1 MASQGRFFRLCR
13 RILRIQYARF
23 RQIGEADITGPVVYI
38 CRHRNAK
45 GPVSALCLL
54 PMNTLP
60 WVISAFMKR
69 DTCIDHMKNY
79 TFSVTWKRGPQQARR
94 LANLCGPLFSRLVRS
109 TGAIPVYR
117 NSLQVRETFRQ
128 SIDALSAGSSLLIF
142 PDVDYSRESGDID
155 ALYDGFLLLE
165 QLWHRRTGE
174 HIRFVPVNVS
184 LTKKTIVI
192 GKSISFSDKLSFHEE
207 KSLVAKRLQDTL
219 NQMAREYG
227 A

>member
-1 MASQGRFFRLCR
+1 MPAHPAYSVCPLPANRRGGHNRAGCLHLQTQKRKRPCFCALSAADEHAAMGDFR
-13 RILRIQYARF
+13 
-23 RQIGEADITGPVVYI
+23 
-38 CRHRNAK
+38 
-45 GPVSALCLL
+45 
-54 PMNTLP
+54 
-60 WVISAFMKR
+60 FMKR

-79 TFSVTWKRGPQQARR
+79 TFSVTWKRGPQQARK